1 MDWMNL
7 VWTYSLLCVVPVV
20 LGVDGDTCR
29 DIDTQ
34 ACVLMAQRNPALC
47 QDQVL
52 RQTACPKF
60 CNICPLE
67 CYHCDV
73 SVRDYVN
80 CNMTTICDL
89 NQQCML
95 QKMHSSQDGHD
106 EYVMGCASL
115 QLCDGGG
122 LTLTFGRRELQ
133 ERNVEVTCCN
143 TDRCNLPTE
152 SSTVPTTTKHIPSC
166 VRDIV
171 LIVEDYNE
179 KNDHTHTGGYS
190 TPYLVAF
197 LKELVSSL
205 TIGLSESLVEL
216 SLADSDVHSIWS
228 LADHTTNDSLL
239 TAINGIPFRHQKDN
253 LDISGI
259 VNYVS
264 RDAFSIRSG
273 DRPSVPNTVVIF
285 VDHRARPSTSRTG
298 QVNGVDYGAQHNVH
312 LASGNVI
319 IINIGPPD
327 HSDVTKIS
335 VLATDASHVLTV
347 ADYAAL
353 SGIKETLVNL
363 ICN

>member
-115 QLCDGGG
+115 QSSLKVIITSDVIRENCLHRSFYNQFWWQLCDGGG

-152 SSTVPTTTKHIPSC
+152 SSTVPTTTKHIPS
-166 VRDIV
+166 
-171 LIVEDYNE
+171 
-179 KNDHTHTGGYS
+179 
-190 TPYLVAF
+190 
-197 LKELVSSL
+197 
-205 TIGLSESLVEL
+205 
-216 SLADSDVHSIWS
+216 
-228 LADHTTNDSLL
+228 
-239 TAINGIPFRHQKDN
+239 
-253 LDISGI
+253 
-259 VNYVS
+259 
-264 RDAFSIRSG
+264 
-273 DRPSVPNTVVIF
+273 
-285 VDHRARPSTSRTG
+285 
-298 QVNGVDYGAQHNVH
+298 
-312 LASGNVI
+312 
-319 IINIGPPD
+319 
-327 HSDVTKIS
+327 KI
-335 VLATDASHVLTV
+335 L
-347 ADYAAL
+347 
-353 SGIKETLVNL
+353 
-363 ICN
+363 